1 MEVVDLDEGVVQPF
15 DEDYL
20 MFLESRCRAISCTD
34 IDKNWQ
40 RAYLRIADAA
50 TVALSMQR
58 RYGK

>member
-1 MEVVDLDEGVVQPF
+1 METETGVVQPF

-20 MFLESRCRAISCTD
+20 MFLESRCRAIACTD
-34 IDKNWQ
+34 IDKNWK

-58 RYGK
+58 RYMK

>member
-1 MEVVDLDEGVVQPF
+1 METEIETGVVQPF

-20 MFLESRCRAISCTD
+20 MFLESRCRAIASTD
-34 IDKNWQ
+34 IDENWQ
-40 RAYLRIADAA
+40 RAYLRIADAS

>member
-1 MEVVDLDEGVVQPF
+1 MMEVCTEVVQPF

-20 MFLESRCRAISCTD
+20 MFLESRCRAIACTD
-34 IDKNWQ
+34 IDENWK

-58 RYGK
+58 RYMK